1 MQINSFR
8 YVLFQ
13 FSSMEINCESGS
25 LIAATLANG
34 GVCPITGD
42 KVSEHQFSIYQG
54 NRQIYKKSG

>member
-1 MQINSFR
+1 
-8 YVLFQ
+8 
-13 FSSMEINCESGS
+13 MEINCESGS

-54 NRQIYKKSG
+54 NRQIYKMFNDSRRIKSKIERIK